1 MRCSISARSCTLT
14 FDFSEVDIRIPR
26 LAQRPRHRARHA
38 GKLAN
43 VIQLGKTAFIKRRLD
58 TGLHLLCR
66 NGVGETA
73 GKSRGHLRQG
83 QNLLTVFITLFM
95 AVSITETVPS
105 PVFAT

>member
-1 MRCSISARSCTLT
+1 MPRKARFHALLDKREVMHALT

-26 LAQRPRHRARHA
+26 LAQRPRHRARYA

-83 QNLLTVFITLFM
+83 
-95 AVSITETVPS
+95 
-105 PVFAT
+105 